1 MQFRVSVRD
10 YRVLLYKNV
19 LQERYLEIWVYSYIG
34 IWYMKV
40 SFYRV
45 YHFRISS
52 LFHDNG
58 GNSHKWP
65 NRGILMHH
73 TTQASGITR
82 RIKSKYVP
90 DIT

>member
-10 YRVLLYKNV
+10 YRVLLYQTYCKKD
-19 LQERYLEIWVYSYIG
+19 YLEIWVYSYIG
-34 IWYMKV
+34 ICFMT
-40 SFYRV
+40 FYF
-45 YHFRISS
+45 YQIFYFRIYT
-52 LFHDNG
+52 LFHDDG

-65 NRGILMHH
+65 NIGILMHH
-73 TTQASGITR
+73 TTLASGITR